1 MEIVWLGHSCFRIR
15 GKEATIVTDP
25 FDKTLGYPVRKPT
38 ASIVTVSHSHPQH
51 SFVDGVAGN
60 PRVVSR
66 PGEYDIANVFI
77 NGIATYHDN
86 EKGAVRGNNTVFFI
100 EIDEVKVCHLGDLG
114 HVPTTEQVEQMSG
127 VDILMIPVGGV
138 STINAAAAA
147 ETIGLLEPK
156 LVIPMHY
163 KTEVVK
169 MELEPLEH
177 FIKVMGLKEVVS
189 QPKLNVTK
197 SSLPPETKVLVLD
210 YRRESILEP
219 AKPA

>member
-25 FDKTLGYPVRKPT
+25 FDKTLGYPLRKPT
-38 ASIVTVSHSHPQH
+38 ASIVTVSHNHPQH
-51 SFVDGVAGN
+51 SFVDSVAGD

-77 NGIATYHDN
+77 NGIATFHDN
-86 EKGAVRGNNTVFFI
+86 EKGATRGKNTVFFM

-114 HVPTTEQVEQMSG
+114 HVPTSEQIEQMSG
-127 VDILMIPVGGV
+127 VDILMVPVGGFT
-138 STINAAAAA
+138 TINAAAAA

-177 FIKVMGLKEVVS
+177 FIKVMGLKEVIS

-197 SSLPPETKVLVLD
+197 STLPLEIKVLVLD
-210 YRRESILEP
+210 YRRESIPEP
-219 AKPA
+219 GKPG